1 MIIAFS
7 RQVLDMKRLQAVL
20 DAEYR
25 PYREELCRAG
35 LSEEML
41 RYMDPDDRV
50 AVLEGAHLD
59 PYNYI
64 YLACG

>member
-1 MIIAFS
+1 MIIAFNMS
-7 RQVLDMKRLQAVL
+7 RSQLEAVL

-25 PYREELCRAG
+25 LYREELRHAG
-35 LSEEML
+35 LSEEEL
-41 RYMDPDDRV
+41 RHMDPDDRV
-50 AVLEGAHLD
+50 AALEGAHLD

>member
-1 MIIAFS
+1 MIIDFA
-7 RQVLDMKRLQAVL
+7 RAMEMKRLEEVL

-25 PYREELCRAG
+25 PYREELHHAG
-35 LSEEML
+35 LSEETL
-41 RYMDPDDRV
+41 RHMDPDDRV